1 MTWPIKKLGEFV
13 EVIMGQ
19 APLSEECNK
28 EGNGTVFVKAGEFGK
43 KYPLI
48 KEWTTKPLKLAKKND
63 TLLCVVGATCGKVNK
78 ASFDCAI
85 GRSVAAIRSKSKAID
100 ENFLFLFLKTKVIFL
115 RNKSQGAAQGVIT
128 REMINSLE
136 VSLPPL
142 AEQQRIVA
150 ILDMA
155 IEVKDK
161 RELSINKLDL
171 LAESIFEKIENS
183 KEFLNFPVVKL
194 GDVLELQRGGSP
206 RPIADW
212 ITEDVDGINW
222 IKISDATASDKYIYE
237 CKQKIKKGGD
247 RHSRM
252 VYEDDFLLS
261 NSMSFGRPYI
271 LKTSGCI
278 HDGWLVLRDA
288 KNLFEQDYLYSV
300 LSSPSVKRQFIKF
313 ASGAVVKNLNI
324 DAVSKVEIRLLDK
337 QSQLIFSKK
346 VEVLEIYKKQLK
358 DADALLDKLNGSL
371 QQIAF
376 SGQL

>member
-1 MTWPIKKLGEFV
+1 
-13 EVIMGQ
+13 
-19 APLSEECNK
+19 
-28 EGNGTVFVKAGEFGK
+28 
-43 KYPLI
+43 
-48 KEWTTKPLKLAKKND
+48 
-63 TLLCVVGATCGKVNK
+63 
-78 ASFDCAI
+78 
-85 GRSVAAIRSKSKAID
+85 
-100 ENFLFLFLKTKVIFL
+100 
-115 RNKSQGAAQGVIT
+115 
-128 REMINSLE
+128 MINSLE